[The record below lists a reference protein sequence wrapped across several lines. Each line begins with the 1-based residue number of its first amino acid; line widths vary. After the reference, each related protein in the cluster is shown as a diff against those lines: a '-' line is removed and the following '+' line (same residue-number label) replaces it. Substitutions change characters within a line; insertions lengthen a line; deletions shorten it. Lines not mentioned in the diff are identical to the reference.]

1 MTGSRKVDLAAAP
14 VGFIG
19 GWHRDYIELHDDP
32 IGLLLSSP
40 NGVTGAT
47 HRGFPSLT
55 GVKYIAIGWR
65 DSQLRARERKCPA
78 VARRREDNP

>member
-19 GWHRDYIELHDDP
+19 GRHRDYIALHDDP
-32 IGLLLSSP
+32 IGLLPSSP

-47 HRGFPSLT
+47 HRGIPSLT
-55 GVKYIAIGWR
+55 GVKSIAIGWLG
-65 DSQLRARERKCPA
+65 SQLGARKRKCPA

>member
-19 GWHRDYIELHDDP
+19 GWHRDYIALHDDP
-32 IGLLLSSP
+32 IGLLPSSP

-47 HRGFPSLT
+47 HRGIPSLT
-55 GVKYIAIGWR
+55 GVKSIAIGWP
-65 DSQLRARERKCPA
+65 DSQLGARERKCLA